1 MTTYTHRFMVV
12 PAANLACAQG
22 VARTIANPASPGSAD
37 GMWQTPLS
45 PTGTGTATHYICAGM
60 IDAGFASLLGNA
72 ATTFSVYQ
80 QSGGV
85 AFTLADIQSLY
96 VAATIRSDLNYEGG
110 AQDGLAALGLKVI
123 APLA

>member
-1 MTTYTHRFMVV
+1 MTTYVHRFMVV

-22 VARTIANPASPGSAD
+22 VARAIANPASPGSAD

-45 PTGTGTATHYICAGM
+45 ATGTGTPTHYICAGM

-72 ATTFSVYQ
+72 AATFSVYQ

-96 VAATIRSDLNYEGG
+96 AAATIRSDLNYEGG
-110 AQDGLAALGLKVI
+110 ALVGLSDLGLQLI
-123 APLA
+123 ATKP